1 MLGLPDLD
9 NDPTTG
15 WADASTDPIEAAR
28 ERGRRKAVDVIVGT
42 DDELA
47 ATADGGLSIDAIR
60 WAEANPNVDPEAVA
74 KYDENTR
81 PYQRAHADGRL
92 PARGVP
98 GDPGNYDRS
107 HELNEAKAAL
117 REYRE
122 REQRTAD
129 DGA

>member
-81 PYQRAHADGRL
+81 PYRETDRTVEL
-92 PARGVP
+92 PPRGEP
-98 GDPGNYDRS
+98 GDPTNRDRFVV
-107 HELNEAKAAL
+107 LAEAKAAL

-122 REQRTAD
+122 LENRT
-129 DGA
+129 G

>member
-1 MLGLPDLD
+1 MTRIPNDE

-28 ERGRRKAVDVIVGT
+28 ERGRQKAVDVIVGT

-47 ATADGGLSIDAIR
+47 ATADGGLSIEAIR
-60 WAEANPNVDPEAVA
+60 WAEANPDADPEAVA

-81 PYQRAHADGRL
+81 PYRETDRTVEL
-92 PARGVP
+92 PPRGE
-98 GDPGNYDRS
+98 PGNPANRDRFVV
-107 HELNEAKAAL
+107 LAEAKAAL

-122 REQRTAD
+122 REEGTAD
-129 DGA
+129 GEP

>member
-15 WADASTDPIEAAR
+15 WVDASTDPIEAAR

-81 PYQRAHADGRL
+81 PYRETDRTAVL
-92 PARGVP
+92 PPRGEP
-98 GDPGNYDRS
+98 GDPTNRDRFVV
-107 HELNEAKAAL
+107 LAEAKAAL

-122 REQRTAD
+122 LENRT
-129 DGA
+129 G